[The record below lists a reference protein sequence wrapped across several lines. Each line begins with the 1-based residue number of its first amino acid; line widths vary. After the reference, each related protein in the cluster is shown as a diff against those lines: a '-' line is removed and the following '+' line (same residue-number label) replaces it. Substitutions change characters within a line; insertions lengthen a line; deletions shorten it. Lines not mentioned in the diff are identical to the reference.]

1 MRGCVQKISRNATAA
16 CGNSTS
22 QGGKLAGKA
31 IGFACKGAVSEALIV
46 AQVQFGASAVGAD

>member
-46 AQVQFGASAVGAD
+46 A